1 MVAVR
6 GQRWRRGAFELWEA
20 QGKYLVLVRKAITWH
35 DWKDTVKGE
44 GCGMLWGKRSHGESG
59 VCWKSQGSEGS

>member
-1 MVAVR
+1 M
-6 GQRWRRGAFELWEA
+6 
-20 QGKYLVLVRKAITWH
+20 LVREAITWH

-44 GCGMLWGKRSHGESG
+44 GCGMLWEKRSHGESG